1 MRRVIIMGAAG
12 RDFHNFNVFLRNNNK
27 FKVVG
32 FTATQ
37 IPNIENRKYPK
48 ELAGKLYP
56 HGIPIFPETQLTR
69 LIKKYKVDVV
79 IFSYSDISHN
89 YVMHKASEVIAAGAD
104 FWLLGLQ
111 SSVLK
116 SKRKVISIC
125 ASRTGAGKSQTTRK
139 VCDVLHSL
147 GVKFSIIRHPMPYGN
162 LKKQV
167 VQKFSTL
174 EDLETHKC
182 TIEERE
188 EYEPHIRNGNTVFAG
203 VDYGLILRQAEK
215 ISKVIVWDGGN
226 NDLPFYR
233 SDIHIVVVDPFRIG
247 DESTFHPGEANIRY
261 ADVVII
267 NKVNTAPRKK
277 VTSLKKN
284 IKNLNK
290 RAIIIEAA
298 SPTYVDRPDLIKNKK
313 VIVIEDGPTLT
324 HGGMSFGAG
333 VVAAKRFKAKK
344 IVNPRPY
351 VVGSIK
357 QAYKKYPQIGNIIP
371 ALGYGQKQI
380 KELEKSINRIP
391 ADSIIM
397 ATPVDLRK
405 FLKFN
410 KPAVK
415 VDYELKQKTGPKLE
429 LLLKKQ
435 LRI

>member
-1 MRRVIIMGAAG
+1 
-12 RDFHNFNVFLRNNNK
+12 
-27 FKVVG
+27 
-32 FTATQ
+32 
-37 IPNIENRKYPK
+37 
-48 ELAGKLYP
+48 
-56 HGIPIFPETQLTR
+56 
-69 LIKKYKVDVV
+69 
-79 IFSYSDISHN
+79 
-89 YVMHKASEVIAAGAD
+89 
-104 FWLLGLQ
+104 
-111 SSVLK
+111 
-116 SKRKVISIC
+116 
-125 ASRTGAGKSQTTRK
+125 
-139 VCDVLHSL
+139 
-147 GVKFSIIRHPMPYGN
+147 
-162 LKKQV
+162 
-167 VQKFSTL
+167 
-174 EDLETHKC
+174 
-182 TIEERE
+182 
-188 EYEPHIRNGNTVFAG
+188 
-203 VDYGLILRQAEK
+203 
-215 ISKVIVWDGGN
+215 
-226 NDLPFYR
+226 
-233 SDIHIVVVDPFRIG
+233 
-247 DESTFHPGEANIRY
+247 
-261 ADVVII
+261 
-267 NKVNTAPRKK
+267 
-277 VTSLKKN
+277 LKKN

-357 QAYKKYPQIGNIIP
+357 QVYKKYPQIGNIIP
-371 ALGYGQKQI
+371 ALGYSQKQI

-415 VDYELKQKTGPKLE
+415 VDYELKQKSGPKLE

>member
-1 MRRVIIMGAAG
+1 M
-12 RDFHNFNVFLRNNNK
+12 
-27 FKVVG
+27 
-32 FTATQ
+32 
-37 IPNIENRKYPK
+37 
-48 ELAGKLYP
+48 
-56 HGIPIFPETQLTR
+56 
-69 LIKKYKVDVV
+69 
-79 IFSYSDISHN
+79 
-89 YVMHKASEVIAAGAD
+89 
-104 FWLLGLQ
+104 
-111 SSVLK
+111 
-116 SKRKVISIC
+116 
-125 ASRTGAGKSQTTRK
+125 
-139 VCDVLHSL
+139 
-147 GVKFSIIRHPMPYGN
+147 
-162 LKKQV
+162 
-167 VQKFSTL
+167 
-174 EDLETHKC
+174 
-182 TIEERE
+182 
-188 EYEPHIRNGNTVFAG
+188 
-203 VDYGLILRQAEK
+203 
-215 ISKVIVWDGGN
+215 
-226 NDLPFYR
+226 
-233 SDIHIVVVDPFRIG
+233 
-247 DESTFHPGEANIRY
+247 
-261 ADVVII
+261 
-267 NKVNTAPRKK
+267 
-277 VTSLKKN
+277 KKN

-357 QAYKKYPQIGNIIP
+357 QVYKKYPQIGNIIP

-397 ATPVDLRK
+397 ATPVDSRK

-415 VDYELKQKTGPKLE
+415 VDYELKQKAGPKLE